1 MSKQKFCK
9 FCQSYDDVV
18 DQIQEISEENLT
30 DYEFDFFG
38 GRFQVCNYIHRGE
51 LVFESAYNDFAEEI
65 DKIKINFCPM
75 CGRSLK
81 TTCSEK

>member
-9 FCQSYDDVV
+9 FCQSYDDAV
-18 DQIQEISEENLT
+18 DQIQEISEESLT
-30 DYEFDFFG
+30 GYEFDLFG
-38 GRFQVCNYIHRGE
+38 GRFQICNYIQSGK
-51 LVFESAYNDFAEEI
+51 LVLDADCNDFAERLDE
-65 DKIKINFCPM
+65 KKINFCPM